1 MANDSVL
8 LKDLLVFTKDGEW
21 GKGEAGEGLIE
32 MSVIRGTDFEDV
44 RLGDTGSV
52 PLRYI
57 PEQIAARKRLQ
68 PGDILLETAGGTKD
82 QPTGRTVFLKKHF
95 FERHQTRPFTC
106 ASFSRFLRVD
116 SSLADSEYVYWYL
129 KHLYFTGEMYL
140 YHVQHTGVARFQYTE
155 FAAKTRI
162 PLPPL
167 PTQRA
172 IARILGALDDKIE
185 LNRRQSATLEALA
198 RAVFQSWFMDFDPV
212 RARAAGRA
220 PAAMDAATA
229 ALFPDGFDVVDG
241 REVPRGWKL
250 TYLREVAKFIKGLSY
265 KSSYLQDSP
274 TALVTLKSIGR
285 GGGYRDEGLKPYT
298 GEYKSEQVVQPGEI
312 VVAHTDLT
320 QAAEVLGRPALVRPH
335 QLYSTLVASLDLM
348 VVRPMIEWVSREFLY
363 DLLGREG
370 FREHAYGYS
379 NGTTVLHL
387 SVKALPEYLFVLPSP
402 EVVQAFTTRA
412 QPLYRKLE
420 QNELQSRTLAALR
433 DALLPRLLSGELRVR
448 TAERLV
454 AERV

>member
-185 LNRRQSATLEALA
+185 LNRRQSATLESLA
-198 RAVFQSWFMDFDPV
+198 RAVFQSWFVDFDPV
-212 RARAAGRA
+212 RARAEGRA

-241 REVPRGWKL
+241 REVPRGWEVTPLDRVMENLRRNQKAEEIGAATPYIGLEHMPRKSIALEDWGFAESLESNKFAFQRGEILFGKL
-250 TYLREVAKFIKGLSY
+250 RPYFHKVGVAAIDGVCSTDILVLRPVKPQWFGFVLGHV
-265 KSSYLQDSP
+265 SSEEFVQHTNQSSDGTRMPRTNWKDMARYE
-274 TALVTLKSIGR
+274 VTL
-285 GGGYRDEGLKPYT
+285 P
-298 GEYKSEQVVQPGEI
+298 PG
-312 VVAHTDLT
+312 
-320 QAAEVLGRPALVRPH
+320 
-335 QLYSTLVASLDLM
+335 SVAS
-348 VVRPMIEWVSREFLY
+348 
-363 DLLGREG
+363 
-370 FREHAYGYS
+370 AYNHFVIS
-379 NGTTVLHL
+379 LVERIIANLH
-387 SVKALPEYLFVLPSP
+387 
-402 EVVQAFTTRA
+402 
-412 QPLYRKLE
+412 
-420 QNELQSRTLAALR
+420 QSQTLAALR

-448 TAERLV
+448 AAERLV